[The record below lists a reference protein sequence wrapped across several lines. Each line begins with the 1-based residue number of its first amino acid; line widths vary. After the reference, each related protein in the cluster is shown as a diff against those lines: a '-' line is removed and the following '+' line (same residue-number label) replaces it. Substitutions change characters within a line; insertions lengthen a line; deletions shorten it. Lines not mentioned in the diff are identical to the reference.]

1 MSKLTELA
9 TVVEETQELI
19 KQLKLFYK
27 QNPEHKDKC
36 VKHIKDYTQELMIL
50 LAGSKKTI
58 VADDIAND
66 EISHKKN
73 VYTPDP
79 FNNKISIGN
88 MQYKCNGLNN
98 DHNFN
103 IQYTP
108 IPHLAD
114 QIINFTGTPF
124 KVTLKNTLYGYH
136 AVLLNNDKI
145 VPDVTSSNIES
156 FVTYIIKY
164 NQMAHNFQT
173 VEFNKIIN
181 DIDRFIQSKQT
192 YLEIDLLKAVNDNNS
207 VKRPSIKTNSTP
219 NDNSFKYRLKLLD
232 TPYTIG
238 KSYSNFGGVTW
249 TMDMNDDINVP
260 YLTPTMTDLV
270 NIVLISKYG
279 KHEQAV
285 YKKLVA
291 NTAKYIEEL
300 FKTHK
305 DKDITDTFDIYSYV
319 NSSLEV

>member
-9 TVVEETQELI
+9 IAVEETRELI
-19 KQLKLFYK
+19 KQLKLFYR
-27 QNPEHKDKC
+27 QNPEYKDKC

-207 VKRPSIKTNSTP
+207 VKRPSIKTNSTS
-219 NDNSFKYRLKLLD
+219 NNNSINYKLKLLD
-232 TPYTIG
+232 TPYTLS
-238 KSYSNFGGVTW
+238 KPYNNETW
-249 TMDMNDDINVP
+249 AMDISDSQDLP
-260 YLTPTMTDLV
+260 YITTNLFELIS
-270 NIVLISKYG
+270 IVLVDKYKNLDKIRYDSIVISI
-279 KHEQAV
+279 V
-285 YKKLVA
+285 
-291 NTAKYIEEL
+291 TYIHEL

-305 DKDITDTFDIYSYV
+305 DTDILDTFDIYSYV
-319 NSSLEV
+319 DNL